1 MLVKDYYSVLG
12 LGADASEQEI
22 KKTYRKL
29 AMQYHPDRNRNNPEA
44 LEKLKGINEAYHVL
58 GDRERKSAY
67 DRSLRAWT
75 YDPPFNT
82 AASDADL
89 ESFVRDLS
97 SNPFGFRGRG
107 LCKGRGRGRCVRGRW
122 RR

>member
-12 LGADASEQEI
+12 LGADASEEEI

-44 LEKLKGINEAYHVL
+44 VEKLKGINEAYHVL

-75 YDPPFNT
+75 SFCVNLPLGRLGIVHLEPP
-82 AASDADL
+82 
-89 ESFVRDLS
+89 
-97 SNPFGFRGRG
+97 
-107 LCKGRGRGRCVRGRW
+107 
-122 RR
+122 